1 MKSPK
6 KSQSFSFYFLIT
18 LYCTLFGLSLPS
30 PNYVASAQAQV
41 PGQMTLAFPG
51 AEGFG
56 RFTSGGRGGQV
67 IKVTN
72 LNDSGPGSLRE
83 AIETKTTRIVVF
95 EVSGTIH
102 LQSSLRITHPNITVA
117 GQTAPGDGITLTNYP
132 FEFASS
138 NIIVRF
144 MRFRLGANVTD
155 QYLDAMT
162 SNFNRNIIVD
172 HCSLSWGTDETGS
185 FYANENFTLQW
196 CILSEGLNRS
206 THSKGEHGYGGIWGG
221 KNASFHHNLM
231 AHFTNRN
238 PRFDSPD
245 VYKTSAA
252 IQEYRG
258 VVDFRNNAIYNWR
271 DEASRGGEAGTFNM
285 VNNYYKPGPASLRR
299 NFFLHPHKKVSNG
312 VLVHNYGKFFISG
325 NVLEGNS
332 TVTNDNWA
340 GVSPT
345 AGSSSDIPGMKLNS
359 ALQSN
364 VYEVTHT
371 ATEAY
376 EKILQL
382 GGASLIRDA
391 VDNRIIQETRTG
403 TFTFNGSNGST
414 LGIIDHQRDAGGWPT
429 LRSQP
434 ALKDSDGDGMPDAW
448 EIEMGLNPSVTNDRE
463 YKLSPYYT
471 DIEVYINSIVEHI
484 VNETNP
490 GVPTKIHLIAPAQN
504 VTVVP
509 VDVNL
514 GWQQNSTTDTYSVQ
528 VSTAADFSANVLNFS
543 DIKVLNHV
551 IPSLSANTTYFWRVR
566 GVNENGPGAFSDT
579 FSFKTSST
587 NIVPQAPNLLSPS
600 NSETGVSVNAT
611 LTWSK
616 VPNTAN
622 YKVQVATDAN
632 FSNLVF
638 DQGNLSNVSLTV
650 PNLQHNTLHYWRVR
664 GTNSTGTGSYSQVQ
678 TFRTAS
684 FSSLPN
690 LTYLTRPGHNTTIH
704 PVSINFEWEAEPTAE
719 SYTVQVSTDPDFT
732 TYVINERGVLA
743 TSFAVDNLNS
753 NTTYFWRVRCVNRTG
768 GSSPSSVW
776 KLTTSSFTQKPSKV
790 LLVSPTH
797 DSNRFSTSITFTWRL
812 EPTAKHYRLQVST
825 SSDFSS
831 NVTTQEQILGT
842 THTVTGLRSNTTYF
856 WRVIA
861 INEVGTGPL
870 SETRKVISSSYSGIP
885 AATKLI
891 SPADKSNAPANKI
904 RVTWENVTSANEYRL
919 QVSESF
925 SFSTYVVNVGLLDG
939 TSFQL
944 PQLKE
949 NTTYYWRVRT
959 KNPSGDGDRSAIWSF
974 TTTSNQKTPEQSSL
988 VSPTNGENGLSST
1001 VKVSWDSTTLAES
1014 YELEVSEQNTFN
1026 TLSHTIK
1033 NQRNIYHILTGL
1045 KSGTTY
1051 FWRVRGIRNGVAGP
1065 YSTTWSFAT
1074 AGTMEILTVSS
1085 SKSSTSLL
1093 GHWKFE
1099 EKSGSKLV
1107 DHSGRGNDANINQTS
1122 GITWIPG
1129 KKGLGIKLDAAVN
1142 VFGSVPHKSNLNLID
1157 KITIAAWIRPMGFAN
1172 KQILSKGSTNGYEL
1186 SITQEGFVEFRFNR
1200 EANGST
1206 YRLRSVKKYP
1216 TDGKTWIHVAATF
1229 DGTQSKIYI
1238 NGVLDAS
1245 ATYSPAKIIG
1255 NTGEIQ
1261 LGARK
1266 GNNRWLGGL
1275 DEILLYNKALTA
1287 SEIKNLTSDIL
1298 ARTME
1303 ASKEQEDETMEV
1315 KENTPEQK
1323 PTFEGRDVLDAKL
1336 YPNPAQKT
1344 IHIKFPQL
1352 MDTAAQLTITDLAGK
1367 EIVQTVINGSS
1378 DLISYDLPLH
1388 MMTDGIY
1395 LVHIK
1400 CDLYYKVFR
1409 LIKN

>member
-6 KSQSFSFYFLIT
+6 KSQSFSVYFLIT

-30 PNYVASAQAQV
+30 SNYVASAQAQV

-56 RFTSGGRGGQV
+56 RFTTGGRGGQV

-83 AIETKTTRIVVF
+83 AVETKTTRIVIF

-245 VYKTSAA
+245 VYKTSTA

-285 VNNYYKPGPASLRR
+285 VNNYYKPGPASLKRQ
-299 NFFLHPHKKVSNG
+299 FFLHPLKKVSNG
-312 VLVHNYGKFFISG
+312 VLVHNYGKFFLSG

-345 AGSSSDIPGMKLNS
+345 AGSSSDIPGMRLNN
-359 ALQSN
+359 ALPSN

-376 EKILQL
+376 GKILQL
-382 GGASLIRDA
+382 AGASLIRDA
-391 VDNRIIQETRTG
+391 VDNRIIEETRTG
-403 TFTFNGSNGST
+403 TFSFTGSNGST
-414 LGIIDHQRDAGGWPT
+414 NGMIDHHRDAGGWPT

-448 EIEMGLNPSVTNDRE
+448 ELEMGLNPSVTNDRE

-471 DIEVYINSIVEHI
+471 DIEVYINSIVQHI

-490 GVPTKIHLIAPAQN
+490 GVPTKISLIAPSQN
-504 VTVVP
+504 ASIVP

-514 GWQQNSTTDTYSVQ
+514 SWQQNSTSDSYRIQ
-528 VSTAADFSANVLNFS
+528 VSTSSDFSSNVLNFS
-543 DIKVLNHV
+543 DIKVLNHT
-551 IPSLSANTTYFWRVR
+551 ISTLNSNTTYFWRVR
-566 GVNENGPGAFSDT
+566 GENENGAGNYSDI
-579 FSFKTSST
+579 FSFKTGTTSV
-587 NIVPQAPNLLSPS
+587 VPQAPNLLSPT
-600 NSETGVSVNAT
+600 NNETGISVNAI

-616 VPNTAN
+616 VPNTSN
-622 YKVQVATDAN
+622 YRLQVATDAS
-632 FSNLVF
+632 FSTLVF
-638 DQGNLSNVSLTV
+638 DQANLSNTSLTV
-650 PNLQHNTLHYWRVR
+650 PNLRQNTLFYWRVR
-664 GTNSTGTGSYSQVQ
+664 GTNSTGTGNYSQVQ
-678 TFRTAS
+678 SFRTAS

-690 LTYLTRPGHNTTIH
+690 LTYLTRPGNNTTIH
-704 PVSINFEWEAEPTAE
+704 PVAINFEWEAEPTAE
-719 SYTVQVSTDPDFT
+719 SYTVQVSTTSDFS

-743 TSFAVDNLNS
+743 TSFSVDNLNS

-768 GSSPSSVW
+768 GSSPTSVW
-776 KLTTSSFTQKPSKV
+776 KITTSSFTQKPSKV
-790 LLVSPTH
+790 SLVSPTH
-797 DSNRFSTSITFTWRL
+797 DSNRFSTSVNFTWRT

-825 SSDFSS
+825 SSDFNS
-831 NVTTQEQILGT
+831 NLISQDHIQGT
-842 THTVTGLRSNTTYF
+842 SHTLTNLKSNTVYF
-856 WRVIA
+856 WRVLA
-861 INEVGTGPL
+861 VNEVGTGPF
-870 SETRKVISSSYSGIP
+870 SETRKVISSSYQGVP
-885 AATKLI
+885 AATKLV
-891 SPADKSNAPANKI
+891 SPADKNSAPANNI
-904 RVTWENVTSANEYRL
+904 RVVWENVTSANEYRL

-925 SFSTYVVNVGLLDG
+925 SFSTYAVNVGLLDG

-959 KNPSGDGDRSAIWSF
+959 KNPSGDGERSAIWSF
-974 TTTSNQKTPEQSSL
+974 TTTSNQKIPGQTSL
-988 VSPTNGENGLSST
+988 ISPTNQESGLSST
-1001 VKVSWDSTTLAES
+1001 VNVSWDSTTLAEN
-1014 YELEVSEQNTFN
+1014 YELEVSEQNTFT
-1026 TLSHTIK
+1026 TLSHNVK
-1033 NQRNIYHILTGL
+1033 NLSNVYHILTGL
-1045 KSGTTY
+1045 KSGTNY
-1051 FWRVRGIRNGVAGP
+1051 FWRVRGVRNGVAGA
-1065 YSTTWSFAT
+1065 YSPTWTFTTT
-1074 AGTMEILTVSS
+1074 GTMEMLAGATSQSLTN
-1085 SKSSTSLL
+1085 LL
-1093 GHWKFE
+1093 GYWKFE
-1099 EKSGSKLV
+1099 EKSGNKLV
-1107 DHSGRGNDANINQTS
+1107 DQSGRGNDATLNQTS
-1122 GITWIPG
+1122 GITWITG
-1129 KKGLGIKLDAAVN
+1129 KQGSGVKMDASVN
-1142 VFGSVPHKSNLNLID
+1142 MFGSVPHKSSLNLTD
-1157 KITIAAWIRPMGFAN
+1157 KITIAAWIRPLEFAN
-1172 KQILSKGSTNGYEL
+1172 KQILSKGITNGYEL
-1186 SITQEGFVEFRFNR
+1186 SITNEGFIEFRFNR
-1200 EANGST
+1200 ETNGST
-1206 YRLRSVKKYP
+1206 YRLRSSKKYP

-1229 DGTQSKIYI
+1229 NGTQSSIYI
-1238 NGVLDAS
+1238 NGQLDAS
-1245 ATYSPAKIIG
+1245 ASYNAVKIIG
-1255 NTGEIQ
+1255 NTDELQI
-1261 LGARK
+1261 GARK

-1275 DEILLYNKALTA
+1275 DELMLFNRALSA
-1287 SEIKNLTSDIL
+1287 SEIKNLTSNVF

-1303 ASKEQEDETMEV
+1303 EGEEKSAETAEL
-1315 KENTPEQK
+1315 KGNSPDQK
-1323 PTFEGRDVLDAKL
+1323 PAFSAGEILEAKL

-1344 IHIKFPQL
+1344 INIKFPQA
-1352 MDTAAQLTITDLAGK
+1352 MDAAIQLSITDLAGK
-1367 EIVQTVINGSS
+1367 EIVHTTINGSS

-1388 MMTDGIY
+1388 MMNDGIY

-1400 CDLYYKVFR
+1400 SDLYYKVFR